1 MYLLN
6 CIISVHFQR
15 QTSRKDQAG
24 KVGNIPRN
32 WSLANFKS
40 KCWADEEEGGMVREK
55 GAEESKEGEEEA

>member
-24 KVGNIPRN
+24 EVGNIPRN
-32 WSLANFKS
+32 WSLANFES
-40 KCWADEEEGGMVREK
+40 WADEEEGGMVREK